1 MQGNLS
7 VSGKIIIMAGL
18 AVAFGTTSY
27 VGGNYYLESQTQA
40 RTKAALNELET
51 NRPVVEQVELAK
63 VIVAKSEIR
72 FGEEITKS
80 NVNIVDWP
88 QEAFPEGAFT
98 AISELTKDGSRR
110 ALATIFPG
118 EPIITAKLT
127 GKNGRAGLAGIIAD
141 GMRAV
146 TIPVNTVNG
155 VGGFI
160 QPGDRVDVLLTKDDG
175 DQGTQSEILMN
186 NVKILTVDQNV
197 GGRLEAAQIAD
208 SVTVETNTLGARKIA
223 QGLNSGTLSLILRG
237 AGDEFVNVETTENEN
252 SDFLGLTEKPK
263 TKSIR
268 VVNRGQVTEY
278 EVKIEGSSNNQ

>member
-1 MQGNLS
+1 M
-7 VSGKIIIMAGL
+7 SGKIIIMAGL

-51 NRPVVEQVELAK
+51 NRPVIEQVDLAK

-80 NVNIVDWP
+80 NVSIVDWP

-98 AISELTKDGSRR
+98 AVSELTKDGSRR

-160 QPGDRVDVLLTKDDG
+160 QPGDRVDVLLTKDSA

-186 NVKILTVDQNV
+186 NVKVLTVDQNV

-237 AGDEFVNVETTENEN
+237 AGDEFVNAEPTENEN
-252 SDFLGLTEKPK
+252 NDLLGLNEKPK

-268 VVNRGQVTEY
+268 VVNRGEVTEY